1 MSSPAMRYLPGEMIF
16 QAFHYDDL
24 FMQRR
29 FSGYIY
35 KESNV
40 HDNRAITEYASGR
53 DALYESERI
62 HNMIFNFE
70 QDLWEY

>member
-1 MSSPAMRYLPGEMIF
+1 L
-16 QAFHYDDL
+16 
-24 FMQRR
+24 QRR

-35 KESNV
+35 RESNV
-40 HDNRAITEYASGR
+40 YDNRAIMDYALGR

-62 HNMIFNFE
+62 HNAIFDFE